1 MGTTTATRTAPS
13 PGALYDATIGPAW
26 RLGLAL
32 HRDPGRAED
41 AIARAY
47 AALGEPLGEH
57 WPADLHE
64 GRVRV
69 LAELT
74 RQARRRAGAT
84 PAA

>member
-1 MGTTTATRTAPS
+1 MGTTVARAAPS

-26 RLGLAL
+26 RLALAL
-32 HRDPGRAED
+32 HRDPRLAED

-47 AALGEPLGEH
+47 AALEDH
-57 WPADLHE
+57 WPTDLRE

-69 LAELT
+69 LAQLT
-74 RQARRRAGAT
+74 QQARRHAGAT